1 VESITEESCQNN
13 FGSNY
18 SSDSHLVLTT
28 TKKVI
33 EESKTELVFSGFV
46 SPQVLQKLVV
56 QAVFT
61 GQVLLTE
68 QETSSQWI

>member
-1 VESITEESCQNN
+1 M
-13 FGSNY
+13 
-18 SSDSHLVLTT
+18 
-28 TKKVI
+28 KVI